1 MSFIAIDLDG
11 TLINNNHEISK
22 ENVKAIKHAMKKG
35 YEVVIATGR
44 AYFDVQRILKEA
56 GLSLYIIS
64 ANGSNIHSLSGT
76 KILSVT
82 IPREKA
88 REMILWFDKH
98 HYYYEVFTDNGIYT
112 PAKGRE
118 ILREEMEQ
126 LKNVTSAEEYALMEL
141 ELEKQFSQSGFVYM
155 EHYEEVF
162 QADENIYNILI
173 YTFLNEKRNR
183 GWDKYKAERDLTLV
197 TSSKYNFEIE
207 HKNASKGNALLY
219 LAKVLNKDLQ
229 NSMAIGD
236 SGNDVSMFEVVTN
249 SFAMKNAD
257 EKVKSKARY
266 VTASNDENG
275 VAKAIEKHLESVE
288 E

>member
-88 REMILWFDKH
+88 REMKI
-98 HYYYEVFTDNGIYT
+98 
-112 PAKGRE
+112 GRAH
-118 ILREEMEQ
+118 
-126 LKNVTSAEEYALMEL
+126 V
-141 ELEKQFSQSGFVYM
+141 
-155 EHYEEVF
+155 
-162 QADENIYNILI
+162 
-173 YTFLNEKRNR
+173 
-183 GWDKYKAERDLTLV
+183 
-197 TSSKYNFEIE
+197 
-207 HKNASKGNALLY
+207 
-219 LAKVLNKDLQ
+219 
-229 NSMAIGD
+229 
-236 SGNDVSMFEVVTN
+236 
-249 SFAMKNAD
+249 
-257 EKVKSKARY
+257 
-266 VTASNDENG
+266 
-275 VAKAIEKHLESVE
+275 
-288 E
+288 